1 MIIAI
6 DGPAGSGKST
16 ISAALAAR
24 LGYQLIDTGALYRC
38 VALAA
43 RRLAVSLQ
51 DDATLGA
58 VASRVRVRFQ
68 MDDGV
73 NRVFLDDED
82 VSAAIRTAENG
93 DAASR
98 VSAVPSVRT
107 ALLEVQREMG
117 RRENSVMEG
126 RDIGTVVF
134 PDAEVKI
141 YLTASAD
148 ERARRRWEEF
158 GGDPTLGEVKVQ
170 LADRDA
176 RDMGRKTAPL
186 KCAEDAVELD
196 STNLGID
203 AVVERIEMIVLER
216 LSHR

>member
-1 MIIAI
+1 MIVAI

-16 ISAALAAR
+16 ISGLLAAR

-43 RRLAVSLQ
+43 RRLDVSLQ

-58 VASRVRVRFQ
+58 VASRVQVRFE
-68 MDDGV
+68 MVDGV
-73 NRVFLDDED
+73 NRVFLDEED
-82 VSAAIRTAENG
+82 VSEAIRTPENG

-107 ALLEVQREMG
+107 ALLEVQREMA
-117 RRENSVMEG
+117 RREDSVMEG

-134 PDAEVKI
+134 PDADVKV
-141 YLTASAD
+141 YLTASPD
-148 ERARRRWEEF
+148 ERARRRWAEF
-158 GGDPTLGEVKVQ
+158 GGDPSLLEVRQQ

-176 RDMGRKTAPL
+176 RDMGRATAPL
-186 KCAEDAVELD
+186 KKAVDAVELD
-196 STNLGID
+196 STDLGID
-203 AVVERIEMIVLER
+203 AVVERIEALVEAAASR
-216 LSHR
+216 